1 LGCADTATALECLR
15 RLPVNSLLPH
25 TRMFMSY
32 AYGNDV
38 LPSNPADAVRQG
50 RVHPVPVISG
60 ATRHE
65 HRLFVGLFYELAG
78 QPVTAAGYPR
88 LLSAAFGS
96 KAQAIAREYP
106 VTEFPSPAT
115 AWADILTDRM
125 WASAT
130 LEQHEGLARHGP
142 VYAYEFADA
151 GAPMYLPFPSN
162 FPAGA
167 FHASDVP
174 YLFADEKAEG
184 SLTPAQRALSAQ
196 MIGYWTQFA
205 RTGDPNHEGAPRWPA
220 FGGATSVLGLAP
232 GAGGIAPVDY
242 AAEHRLAF
250 WSGLR

>member
-1 LGCADTATALECLR
+1 
-15 RLPVNSLLPH
+15 
-25 TRMFMSY
+25 MSY

-38 LPSNPADAVRQG
+38 LPTNPSDAVRQG
-50 RVHPVPVISG
+50 RVHPMPVISG

-96 KAQAIAREYP
+96 QAPAIAREYP
-106 VTEFPSPAT
+106 VAEFASPAT
-115 AWADILTDRM
+115 AWADVLTDRV
-125 WASAT
+125 WAGAT
-130 LEQHEGLARHGP
+130 LEQHEGLARRAP

-151 GAPMYLPFPSN
+151 GAPMYLPFPPN
-162 FPAGA
+162 FPGGA
-167 FHASDVP
+167 FHASEVP

-184 SLTPAQRALSAQ
+184 SLTPEQRALSAQ
-196 MIGYWTQFA
+196 MIRYWAQFA
-205 RTGDPNHEGAPRWPA
+205 RTGDPNHDGAPLWPA
-220 FGGATSVLGLAP
+220 FSGPTSVLGLAP